1 MASVCGHPAAYAGN
15 PTRTLGE
22 NDMSYFDRFDIC
34 EAYFLALSHC
44 HGGQWS
50 REYARLC
57 SMAAYFRPSPSLS
70 VDTLN
75 DNAREIYERACARM
89 LGGDV

>member
-1 MASVCGHPAAYAGN
+1 
-15 PTRTLGE
+15 
-22 NDMSYFDRFDIC
+22 MSYFDRFDIC
-34 EAYFLALSHC
+34 EAYYLALSHC

-57 SMAAYFRPSPSLS
+57 CMADYFRPSPMLS
-70 VDTLN
+70 VDTLS

-89 LGGDV
+89 LGGDA